1 MVPSY
6 LRPAPA
12 ARGRKHNGQLSL
24 RCLPTPGD
32 TLTVTKTNEMPVF
45 YSQLAA
51 VRNSVG
57 REKRTN
63 GKGRGEGDRAK
74 ASKYNN
80 THLKTAN
87 LIITEGKEG

>member
-12 ARGRKHNGQLSL
+12 ARGRKDDGQLSL
-24 RCLPTPGD
+24 RCLPAPGD
-32 TLTVTKTNEMPVF
+32 TLTVTETNEMPVF

-63 GKGRGEGDRAK
+63 GKGRVRVIEQK
-74 ASKYNN
+74 H
-80 THLKTAN
+80 HLKTAN
-87 LIITEGKEG
+87 LIVTEGKEG